1 MDHAAAPS
9 KWRYR
14 SIVLLD
20 AVVAI
25 GGRVYWQ
32 QDADNMLVI
41 PNANKNEL
49 LSSFSDTKG
58 CYFKFSAS

>member
-1 MDHAAAPS
+1 MLSTVEHAAALS
-9 KWRYR
+9 ISRHR

-41 PNANKNEL
+41 PNANKNML
-49 LSSFSDTKG
+49 LSSFSATKG
-58 CYFKFSAS
+58 Y